1 MIDMAHNGL
10 VALAI
15 LSGCLLLVSFAQMD
29 RYATARD
36 NEMFSRSRI
45 YAARHRL
52 ARWSWYAMYASVVM
66 VASIIALLIG
76 A

>member
-29 RYATARD
+29 RYAMIDQREQFNIGRVYFARQ
-36 NEMFSRSRI
+36 
-45 YAARHRL
+45 RL
-52 ARWSWYAMYASVVM
+52 SRWSWAALYSSVVM
-66 VASIIALLIG
+66 AGALLALLIG